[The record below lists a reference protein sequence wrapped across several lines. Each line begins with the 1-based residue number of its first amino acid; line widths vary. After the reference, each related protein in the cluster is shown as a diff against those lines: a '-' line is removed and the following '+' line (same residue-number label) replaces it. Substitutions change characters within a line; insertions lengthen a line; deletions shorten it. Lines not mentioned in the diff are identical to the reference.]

1 MCFSTFN
8 AWRFRVGAFVMLF
21 FIAFLL
27 FMLIKIVRV
36 SVYGKLG
43 LLRGYFFTSPFYTSL
58 KIVKLHKHIDMSI
71 LDKYNLSCKG

>member
-1 MCFSTFN
+1 MTFSC
-8 AWRFRVGAFVMLF
+8 RRVCYALF
-21 FIAFLL
+21 YCVSSFYADLD
-27 FMLIKIVRV
+27 KIVRV

-43 LLRGYFFTSPFYTSL
+43 LLRGYFFTAPFYTSL